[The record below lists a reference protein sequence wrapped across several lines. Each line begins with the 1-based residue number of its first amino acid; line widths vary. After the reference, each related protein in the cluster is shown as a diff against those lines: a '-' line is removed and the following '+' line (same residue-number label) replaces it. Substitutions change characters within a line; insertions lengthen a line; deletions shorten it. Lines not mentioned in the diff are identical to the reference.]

1 MTKNNK
7 NTCPECRGPLK
18 PLETWW
24 HDEVYRL
31 EEDGLYLCNVKY
43 AKYECQKCGYETTEI
58 EEIEKIRKADI
69 NEVIK
74 D

>member
-1 MTKNNK
+1 MKKNNK
-7 NTCPECRGPLK
+7 TTCPHCRGPLK
-18 PLETWW
+18 TVETWW

-31 EEDGLYLCNVKY
+31 EEDELYLCNIKY
-43 AKYECQKCGYETTEI
+43 TKYECQNCGYEPTEI